1 MTELIIDILTAL
13 KQQGLFVDEQK
24 TKFALE
30 VVLDGYEITK
40 KSYALSICTDLY
52 DKINYFLTCKRM
64 AGLASGTMANY
75 TYILK
80 DFYERCN
87 KQTTQITIVDLRI
100 YIAERS
106 RERETVEPIINC
118 LKSFFTWLQDE
129 DLISKNPAKQLA
141 APKRSKHFRDAL
153 SIEQV
158 ENCRNS
164 CTTQRERALFE
175 FFLASGCRV
184 SEVAGLKTENILS
197 GRFLVV
203 GKGDKER
210 YCFINQRAKM
220 YIRQYVFDRGFNS
233 EYFSVSDKGKHQ
245 VLSERSI
252 QDIFANIGKRCEV
265 HLHPHIMRHT
275 FATRALENGASLSV
289 VQKLLG
295 HESSATTEIY
305 ARNSAETIA
314 AEYRKCVDF

>member
-1 MTELIIDILTAL
+1 MTELIIDILTTL
-13 KQQGLFVDEQK
+13 KQHGVLLDENK
-24 TKFALE
+24 AKFALE
-30 VVLDGYEITK
+30 VALDNYEITK
-40 KSYALSICTDLY
+40 KSYALAINTDLY
-52 DKINYFLTCKRM
+52 DKMNYFLSCKRL

-129 DLISKNPAKQLA
+129 DLITKNPTKQLV
-141 APKRSKHFRDAL
+141 APKRSKYVREAL
-153 SIEQV
+153 GIEDV
-158 ENCRNS
+158 EKCRNA
-164 CTTQRERALFE
+164 CVTKRERAILE

-184 SEVAGLKTENILS
+184 SEVSGLTVENILS
-197 GRFLVV
+197 GKFKVL
-203 GKGDKER
+203 GKGNKER
-210 YCFINQRAKM
+210 FCFINQRAKM
-220 YIRQYVFDRGFNS
+220 YIRQYIFDRGFQS
-233 EYFSVSDKGKHQ
+233 EYFAVSDKGNHE

-252 QDIFANIGKRCEV
+252 QVILNDIGNRCNV
-265 HLHPHIMRHT
+265 HLHPHILRHT